1 MSEHLVINSFD
12 DLKAALD
19 KALHESGVP
28 SETAD
33 YLMERF
39 DVLCVDVDSVFLA
52 VSVDDVKERYPNLSI
67 DEAREA
73 RDNAAENLWNSSGYD
88 DINNTVWKQ
97 INNSVWNQFQAKV
110 TSRGDMTHAENSLD
124 VLAETYGNK
133 DADIKEDDSCDI
145 ADIPR

>member
-1 MSEHLVINSFD
+1 MPEDLKIDSFD

-19 KALHESGVP
+19 RALHESGVP
-28 SETAD
+28 SEEAD

-39 DVLCVDVDSVFLA
+39 DVLCVDIDNVFLSISA
-52 VSVDDVKERYPNLSI
+52 NDIQEYYPSLSA
-67 DEAREA
+67 DEARNV
-73 RDNAAENLWNSSGYD
+73 RDNANENLWNSGGYD
-88 DINNTVWKQ
+88 DINNTAWDQ
-97 INNSVWNQFQAKV
+97 IEAEVKSIRPSCGN
-110 TSRGDMTHAENSLD
+110 MTHAENSLD